1 MFNKRSHFSDYIKDW
16 YNPVEYDLKL
26 YEKILQEVN
35 KYNFTNLKDEELKD
49 ITCKIK
55 SRIRHGEPMPQT

>member
-35 KYNFTNLKDEELKD
+35 KYNFTNLTRCASFELP
-49 ITCKIK
+49 KIY
-55 SRIRHGEPMPQT
+55 E